1 MNRAGLILVFAVATA
16 VIALIFAR
24 PALAAR
30 RRRDA
35 TLTPEQ
41 ERRLA
46 KVVPLYRRLP
56 RPTRKRLAAR
66 TAALLAHLRFV
77 GCGGVEIDDDMRLAI
92 AGQACLLCLR
102 DGADVFPWVREI
114 LVYPDAFW
122 VRHEHPD
129 ELGLIDDDPQL
140 LAGEAW
146 EEGRVILSWEDVAA
160 ALNGADHNVVVH
172 EFAHQL
178 DYDAPGTIGAPAL
191 ADYQDWAAALGETFE
206 ILKRDGS
213 PVIDPYGAEN
223 PAEFFAVGVEAFVQ
237 RPDELAEAHPNLYRV
252 LADYLA
258 IDPASMNTGSG
269 TRPTRRRPTRQ

>member
-1 MNRAGLILVFAVATA
+1 MSWPALTVFALTA
-16 VIALIFAR
+16 IIVALIFAR
-24 PALAAR
+24 PVLAAR
-30 RRRDA
+30 RRQTA
-35 TLTPEQ
+35 SLTPDQ
-41 ERRLA
+41 ERRLG

-56 RPTRKRLAAR
+56 RPTRERLAAR
-66 TAALLAHLRFV
+66 TAAFLAHVRFV
-77 GCGGVEIDDDMRLAI
+77 GCNGIEIDDRMRLAI

-102 DGADVFPWVREI
+102 DGAGVFPWVREI

-129 ELGLIDDDPQL
+129 ELGLVDDDPQL

-146 EEGRVILSWEDVAA
+146 EEGRVILSWQDVAA
-160 ALNGADHNVVVH
+160 ALKGADYNVVVH

-178 DYDAPGTIGAPAL
+178 DYDDPATVGAPAL
-191 ADYQDWAAALGETFE
+191 ADYADWAAAFGEAYE

-223 PAEFFAVGVEAFVQ
+223 PAEFFAVAVEAFVQ
-237 RPDELAEAHPNLYRV
+237 RPDELAGAHPDLYRV

-258 IDPASMNTGSG
+258 MDPA
-269 TRPTRRRPTRQ
+269 RRLN

>member
-1 MNRAGLILVFAVATA
+1 MWPALVTVLALTTA
-16 VIALIFAR
+16 IIALIFAR

-30 RRRDA
+30 RRRA
-35 TLTPEQ
+35 ARLTPNQ
-41 ERRLA
+41 KRRLA
-46 KVVPLYRRLP
+46 KLVPIYPRLP
-56 RPTRKRLAAR
+56 APSRERLSQR
-66 TAALLAHLRFV
+66 TAAFLAHVRFV
-77 GCGGVEIDDDMRLAI
+77 GCRGIQINDDMRLTI

-140 LAGEAW
+140 LSGEAW

-160 ALNGADHNVVVH
+160 ASDGADHNVVVH

-178 DYDAPGTIGAPAL
+178 DYDAPATIGAPAL
-191 ADYQDWAAALGETFE
+191 PDYDDWAAAFGEAFE
-206 ILKRDGS
+206 TLKRNGS
-213 PVIDPYGAEN
+213 PVLDPYGAEN
-223 PAEFFAVGVEAFVQ
+223 PAEFFAVAAEAFIQ
-237 RPDELAEAHPNLYRV
+237 LPDELAEAHPDLYRV

-258 IDPASMNTGSG
+258 IDPAGIKTGSG
-269 TRPTRRRPTRQ
+269 RSPTRRRPARW

>member
-1 MNRAGLILVFAVATA
+1 MAWLALVVVFAITA
-16 VIALIFAR
+16 AIIALIFLR
-24 PALAAR
+24 PALAR
-30 RRRDA
+30 RRRHA
-35 TLTPEQ
+35 ASLSPEQ
-41 ERRLA
+41 TRRLA
-46 KVVPLYRRLP
+46 KLVPLYRRLP
-56 RPTRKRLAAR
+56 RATRERLAAR
-66 TAALLAHLRFV
+66 TAAFLAHVRFV
-77 GCGGVEIDDDMRLAI
+77 GCHGVEVNDDMRLAI

-129 ELGLIDDDPQL
+129 ELGLVDDDPQL

-160 ALNGADHNVVVH
+160 ALKGADHNVVVH

-178 DYDAPGTIGAPAL
+178 DYDAPGTVGAPAL
-191 ADYQDWAAALGETFE
+191 PDYDDWATAFSDAYET
-206 ILKRDGS
+206 LKRDGS

-223 PAEFFAVGVEAFVQ
+223 PAEFFAVAAETFIQ
-237 RPDELAEAHPNLYRV
+237 RPDELAEAHPDLYRV

-258 IDPASMNTGSG
+258 IDPA
-269 TRPTRRRPTRQ
+269 